1 MSAQSRALIEASQTL
16 GAAFLAGLQV
26 HAMCR
31 RGNRIGIVKV
41 EPCGYDAMLELE
53 SLIWTRGAKYP
64 CWRLAQ
70 RLKCP
75 RCGGM
80 SIEVA
85 WVPGTSPAARRSR
98 DLYQCAVAAG
108 HAG

>member
-1 MSAQSRALIEASQTL
+1 
-16 GAAFLAGLQV
+16 
-26 HAMCR
+26 MCR

-41 EPCGYDAMLELE
+41 EPWGYDAMLELE
-53 SLIWTRGAKYP
+53 SLIRTRSAKYP
-64 CWRLAQ
+64 CWRLAR

-85 WVPGTSPAARRSR
+85 WVPATSPAGAEAEIYISVR
-98 DLYQCAVAAG
+98 
-108 HAG
+108 